1 MARMRQVGFG
11 AVLVA
16 LLVIALGTPAG
27 ARAAGLSGTSEPGG
41 VAACPTYG
49 SHLRAPVHQ
58 GTTAAGIPASVATT
72 TTTLCVAAI
81 AVVDGPADAS
91 PGSASQAPRVRV
103 VSQAALALRVVSG
116 SGRTPAVRA
125 LLGSEPVDASAWYV
139 IVTDL

>member
-1 MARMRQVGFG
+1 MAQMRRVGFG
-11 AVLVA
+11 AALVA

-58 GTTAAGIPASVATT
+58 GTTAAGIPASVATA
-72 TTTLCVAAI
+72 TTTLCVAAV
-81 AVVDGPADAS
+81 AVVNGPGDAS
-91 PGSASQAPRVRV
+91 SGSADDPGVRV
-103 VSQAALALRVVSG
+103 VSQAALALRVATG
-116 SGRTPAVRA
+116 FGHTPAVRA